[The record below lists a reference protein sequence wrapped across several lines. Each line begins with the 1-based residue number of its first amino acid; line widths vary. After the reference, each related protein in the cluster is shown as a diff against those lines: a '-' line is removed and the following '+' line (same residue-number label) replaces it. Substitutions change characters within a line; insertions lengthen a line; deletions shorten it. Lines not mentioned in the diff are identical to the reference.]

1 MRPRRL
7 SIRAIQLTGLVVILT
22 AFLLGVLTGLLLRG
36 AAAQGGGGPW

>member
-22 AFLLGVLTGLLLRG
+22 AFLLGVLTGR
-36 AAAQGGGGPW
+36 